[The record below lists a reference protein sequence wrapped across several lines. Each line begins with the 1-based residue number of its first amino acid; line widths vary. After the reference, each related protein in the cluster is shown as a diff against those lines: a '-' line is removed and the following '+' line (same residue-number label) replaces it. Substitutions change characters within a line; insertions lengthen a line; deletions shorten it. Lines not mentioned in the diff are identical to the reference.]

1 MRSLTYFLTSI
12 FLVTLKIQ
20 NFLTVQFWS
29 LSENVLEYRVRF
41 DRSVKKN
48 FSLSFKID
56 QKMTFAMSIP
66 KIFFQKKFFAWNCLI
81 RKDHRFFFRFAKIFQ
96 FFVVAP
102 HQQIFEIFEKV
113 EFLQGHEGLN
123 IGYGTVIFSE
133 RSSFQK
139 ANNFLNLT

>member
-12 FLVTLKIQ
+12 FLVTLRIQ

-29 LSENVLEYRVRF
+29 LSDLVSEYRVSF
-41 DRSVKKN
+41 VDRSKN
-48 FSLSFKID
+48 IF
-56 QKMTFAMSIP
+56 TFVQNRSKNDICYSIP

-102 HQQIFEIFEKV
+102 HQQIFDIFEKV
-113 EFLQGHEGLN
+113 EFLQGHEELN
-123 IGYGTVIFSE
+123 IGNGTVIFSE
-133 RSSFQK
+133 RPSFQK